1 MRFAGDDTAIFFKVL
16 ADRTIL
22 VFRMSNICAP
32 SQTKSVHGL
41 GLVLKKPNID
51 FKKVNLLSRNIAV
64 KEGQVV
70 VTRMPAK
77 IILTSSMQP
86 KTL

>member
-1 MRFAGDDTAIFFKVL
+1 MRFAGDDTAIFFKIL
-16 ADRTIL
+16 ADRTLL
-22 VFRMSNICAP
+22 VFRMANICAP

-41 GLVLKKPNID
+41 GLVLKKPNVD
-51 FKKVNLLSRNIAV
+51 YKKVNLLSRNIAV